1 MPGQAYTVYDTNYEY
16 EVGDTQARE
25 EILIT
30 ETPEILSLP
39 QHLVIIHAVSFMFI
53 ILQGVSLI
61 NYAYIWHYR
70 VYH

>member
-39 QHLVIIHAVSFMFI
+39 QHLVIIQAVLYLLI
-53 ILQGVSLI
+53 ILQGVS
-61 NYAYIWHYR
+61 
-70 VYH
+70 

>member
-1 MPGQAYTVYDTNYEY
+1 MYDTNYEY

-39 QHLVIIHAVSFMFI
+39 QHLVMIQAVLYLFM

-61 NYAYIWHYR
+61 NYAYI
-70 VYH
+70 